1 MAYYSVIVF
10 LFIMKL
16 AKIIKHKLDFKKVT
30 WLLSKCYFLKKK
42 KKPQNKIAS
51 CKFCWMLNQNL
62 NILSCSIPWGLG
74 KMWLQDIYL
83 NNEDLNVLLPSN
95 IIQRNVTLK

>member
-42 KKPQNKIAS
+42 KKNLRIKLQVVSFVECLTRIWISCLAVYPEVWAKCDFKIYTWIM
-51 CKFCWMLNQNL
+51 K
-62 NILSCSIPWGLG
+62 I
-74 KMWLQDIYL
+74 
-83 NNEDLNVLLPSN
+83 
-95 IIQRNVTLK
+95 